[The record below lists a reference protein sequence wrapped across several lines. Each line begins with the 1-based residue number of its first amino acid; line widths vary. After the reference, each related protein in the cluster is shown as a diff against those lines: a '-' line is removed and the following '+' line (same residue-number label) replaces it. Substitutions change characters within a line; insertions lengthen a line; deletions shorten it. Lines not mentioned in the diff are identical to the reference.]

1 MSNGKG
7 ENAERMGS
15 FEDPSNTS
23 QTIVGEEMIEELITE
38 ARLIAEEE
46 VEGNKNNKRRRPS
59 EKDRDKE
66 DEEDKEDLPESKKV
80 KKSPEKNKTRKRGR
94 PSGKDRDK
102 EDKEDIPE
110 SKKVKKAPRKRI
122 NLKKKTKKTKKNVY
136 SVRRST
142 FGKLSGRM
150 WVKRNPIYYRSQS
163 AGVAML
169 VSRTTW

>member
-1 MSNGKG
+1 MGLLIIK
-7 ENAERMGS
+7 RMGS

-38 ARLIAEEE
+38 ARLTAEEE
-46 VEGNKNNKRRRPS
+46 VEGSKNYKRRRPS

-66 DEEDKEDLPESKKV
+66 DEEDLPESKKV
-80 KKSPEKNKTRKRGR
+80 KKSPEKIKTRKRGR

-122 NLKKKTKKTKKNVY
+122 NLKKNKENKENVY

-169 VSRTTW
+169 VSRRRGNEGD